1 MIRSN
6 KIKSIEFLINK
17 FRESNGDFKEL
28 PKCSFL
34 FGAGC
39 SRSSNIPTGYGIIEH
54 LKKLWYI
61 KNYTDSSK
69 YLDSEYEIDE
79 QAFDDI
85 QDDFETKCIEAE
97 TELKEKALY
106 SFEKLRESPPKYL
119 KTILEKTDKQEIV
132 DYLLD
137 DLQYGF
143 WFEQYSENPRERQK
157 FIEYHIDTKEPSAP
171 YLLLAHLIANRKIT
185 NLFTTN
191 FDDLI
196 YDAVIRYT
204 DIKPKTY
211 SHNEVA
217 QYINPLSVRPNIIK
231 LHGDFLFENIKNTK
245 PETELLW
252 NNMQVKFEEC
262 LKSFDLV
269 VVGYNGADESIM
281 NVLSELKSTKYGLL
295 WCGRNPEKLNWRV
308 KELINH
314 SENSFFVEIESFE
327 HLVIKLYEVFKDEID
342 IPDFRK
348 NAEQKE
354 IELNEYISDLQTE
367 LSENPQYSET
377 QKEEITKTL
386 DVILDRNSFY
396 RVAELPINEQLDFLR
411 KLRIDG
417 ISRTIKNIHTNTK
430 EGWENA
436 DYLFKELDI
445 DNFFQDKLN
454 EATIQH
460 ISNALSNLKK
470 VNFDRTK
477 SILDKMDNAVLI
489 SKIEVA
495 SPADLYSAIN
505 ELRAISKEKIDHVV
519 AKREVGEENLKVEN
533 LSLRQIT
540 YQIKTLSQKDGLD
553 LLISKND
560 LIQEKIKA
568 EDIKESTLFL
578 DNISNVFFKECQNLF
593 IQLDTSL
600 LISKM
605 NEQSISLL
613 SSSLKIFNRLDKRK
627 TKTLIENLDFG
638 IIESK
643 LNETNLHSF
652 KSLLFTLKDV
662 DFSLSKKLFA
672 ITDDTELN
680 KKIEKA
686 DLLSIAE
693 ALEYLS
699 KIDFDRMSNVA
710 NNLQEGFVTAKID
723 SNEFTYQQFGTAMA
737 KLLVFNHD
745 KFCREARSADS
756 NRLTEMI
763 SESLN
768 KTGEQVFL
776 HFVPTYFKV
785 DKFLFEKIISKAS
798 QGYIDAILK
807 WPKIDLYTVN
817 LPYLK
822 RIFDQLK
829 LDKESKYLEYIIGQ
843 NQNRFTKKKRKK
855 RKNTRHNNG

>member
-1 MIRSN
+1 MIPSN
-6 KIKSIEFLINK
+6 KIKPIEFLINK
-17 FRESNGDFKEL
+17 FREPNGDFKEL

-69 YLDSEYEIDE
+69 YLDSLYEVNDP
-79 QAFDDI
+79 AFDDI

-97 TELKEKALY
+97 TELKEKALMA
-106 SFEKLRESPPKYL
+106 FDKLKESTPKYL
-119 KTILEKTDKQEIV
+119 ETALNKIDKQEIINN
-132 DYLLD
+132 LCE

-171 YLLLAHLIANRKIT
+171 YLLLAHLISNGKIT

-217 QYINPLSVRPNIIK
+217 QYINPLSARPNIIK

-262 LKSFDLV
+262 LKAFDLV

-308 KELINH
+308 KELINQT
-314 SENSFFVEIESFE
+314 ENSFFIEIESFE

-354 IELNEYISDLQTE
+354 LELNEYISQLQTE
-367 LSENPQYSET
+367 ITDNPEYTET
-377 QKEEITKTL
+377 QKEEINKTL

-396 RVAELPINEQLDFLR
+396 RVVELPINEQVDFLR

-417 ISRTIKNIHTNTK
+417 ISRTLKNIHTNTK
-430 EGWENA
+430 EGWEDAN
-436 DYLFKELDI
+436 YLFKELDQN
-445 DNFFQDKLN
+445 NFFENKLN
-454 EATIQH
+454 EASIQH

-470 VNFDRTK
+470 IDFERTK
-477 SILDKMDNAVLI
+477 SILDKMSNEVLL

-505 ELRAISKEKIDHVV
+505 ELRAISKDKIDQIVSQ
-519 AKREVGEENLKVEN
+519 REIGNENLNFEN
-533 LSLRQIT
+533 LTLRQIT

-553 LLISKND
+553 ILISKND
-560 LIQEKIKA
+560 LIQEKIKT

-578 DNISNVFFKECQNLF
+578 ENISNVYFKECQNLF
-593 IQLDTSL
+593 NQLDST
-600 LISKM
+600 LIVTKL

-613 SSSLKIFNRLDKRK
+613 SNSLKVFNRLDKRK
-627 TKTLIENLDFG
+627 TKNLIENLDFS
-638 IIESK
+638 IIQTK

-662 DFSLSKKLFA
+662 DFALSKKLLA
-672 ITDDTELN
+672 ITDEAELI
-680 KKIEKA
+680 KKFEKA

-699 KIDFDRMSNVA
+699 KIDFDKISKIA
-710 NNLQEGFVTAKID
+710 NNLKDGFVTEKINHND
-723 SNEFTYQQFGTAMA
+723 FTYQQFGNAMS

-745 KFCREARSADS
+745 KFCFEARNADS
-756 NRLTEMI
+756 DRLADMI
-763 SESLN
+763 SKSLN

-776 HFVPTYFKV
+776 HFVPIYFKV
-785 DKFLFEKIISKAS
+785 DKFLYQKIISQCS
-798 QGYIDAILK
+798 QVYIDAILN

-822 RIFDQLK
+822 RIFDSLE
-829 LDKESKYLEYIIGQ
+829 LEKESKYLEHIIAE
-843 NQNRFTKKKRKK
+843 NQNRFRKKKKR
-855 RKNTRHNNG
+855 NTRHNNGYKT